1 MRADEAVLMRSVYC
15 AHTCIGV
22 LAWRSTH
29 KGEEEV
35 AGHAVSRFRD
45 LEKSRSAI
53 RVLLDLGGDG
63 CLRVE
68 ETDLDGPA
76 DAVPP
81 RRAQAGLVRR
91 RAALEQSGA
100 PRPRG
105 DLREVS
111 SSRLYSMS

>member
-53 RVLLDLGGDG
+53 RVLLDLGG
-63 CLRVE
+63 E